1 MSDDKE
7 KEKEKDKDV
16 AFTIIDKGTVD
27 RLQKDGQVELPQRK
41 LDIPKDQKWNEKL
54 MGSKLLQSIQSGESP
69 REMSKRMQEVINTNE
84 ASAMRLTRTMHT
96 SAENHGRLDS
106 YKNLAEQGVVQK
118 KVWSATPDDRTR
130 PSHIDIDG
138 EEQDIDKPF
147 SNGCMFP
154 GDGKGPSEEV
164 WNCRCAMGDHII
176 GFKRADGSISYVK
189 YDRDATTHDEQMK
202 AEKERR
208 GVSLKEAVKKPSYIH
223 YEKEYNILKRDVEEG
238 NVRYVPVNEL
248 KEQISEK
255 EIIDKISGGDKTN
268 GSCASVAW
276 AYCGNK
282 VGLDVTDYRGGESQ
296 SIFSMR
302 RNTECMCKMANA
314 DMQKFLVKKE
324 APEVAKI
331 LNDIDLNRQYLLATG
346 KHCAI
351 VRRTEDGLQ
360 YLELQGSS
368 GNGWWDFKKSD
379 PSKTLIDRF
388 GCRKTADKSKFSSRV
403 FEKEVI
409 LTPVDTFKATDD
421 FKEMLGYINTQVN
434 EQQKG
439 EGGYEK

>member
-1 MSDDKE
+1 MSDD

-138 EEQDIDKPF
+138 EEQDIDRPF

-208 GVSLKEAVKKPSYIH
+208 SVEKKPEKKVVTFSSAVEALKSKHDVMVDISSVKKYKEEAEKNVIH
-223 YEKEYNILKRDVEEG
+223 LNKLMDEYNSTTVSYQVVKSSFESEGGGAYTMNGKTSISVQEKTFKIIKATDDLRLGDNQYLGTTYHEFAHSLSQSREKVNPEFWKEMRKLKREYSKDIRFGKEKISTYAEKDVDEFMAEAFTQAKLS
-238 NVRYVPVNEL
+238 NEP
-248 KEQISEK
+248 SEYSIRAL
-255 EIIDKISGGDKTN
+255 EIIDK
-268 GSCASVAW
+268 
-276 AYCGNK
+276 Y
-282 VGLDVTDYRGGESQ
+282 
-296 SIFSMR
+296 
-302 RNTECMCKMANA
+302 
-314 DMQKFLVKKE
+314 
-324 APEVAKI
+324 
-331 LNDIDLNRQYLLATG
+331 
-346 KHCAI
+346 
-351 VRRTEDGLQ
+351 
-360 YLELQGSS
+360 
-368 GNGWWDFKKSD
+368 FK
-379 PSKTLIDRF
+379 R
-388 GCRKTADKSKFSSRV
+388 
-403 FEKEVI
+403 
-409 LTPVDTFKATDD
+409 
-421 FKEMLGYINTQVN
+421 
-434 EQQKG
+434 
-439 EGGYEK
+439 